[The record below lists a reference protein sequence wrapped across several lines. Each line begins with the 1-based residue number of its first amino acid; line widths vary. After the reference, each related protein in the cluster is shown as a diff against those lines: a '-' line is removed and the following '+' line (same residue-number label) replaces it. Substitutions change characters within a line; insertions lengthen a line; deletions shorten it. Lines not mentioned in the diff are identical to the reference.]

1 MSANHSA
8 DDSQRIFFDD
18 EHDKAAEPGHE
29 HEAKDRFDPHAASP
43 EEREVEGSYG
53 WGV

>member
-18 EHDKAAEPGHE
+18 EHDKVEPAHE
-29 HEAKDRFDPHAASP
+29 REAKDAFDPHAASP
-43 EEREVEGSYG
+43 EEKEVQESYG